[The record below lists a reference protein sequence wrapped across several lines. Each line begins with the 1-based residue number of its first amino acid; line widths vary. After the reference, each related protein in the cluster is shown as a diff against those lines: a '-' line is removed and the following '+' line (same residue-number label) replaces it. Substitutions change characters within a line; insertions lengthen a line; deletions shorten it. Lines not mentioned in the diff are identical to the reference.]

1 MLLCYN
7 VKNKYS
13 LGLNM
18 AVPIQVIRLSVLGVV
33 IAGFVTFKYV
43 AAAMIEDKID
53 MAMTKA
59 GIPTESFSYDTSVD
73 LLGFNTH
80 LKNIELTLPNKESVK
95 IDEITINS
103 FDADH
108 KIPEFMDI
116 EIEGLESK
124 KALKSLPFARASRD
138 IFDNME
144 KVNVNFAIKY
154 KFDSEDK
161 ILDIKEI
168 SESVDHLGELSFST
182 ELHHIDS
189 MQSLL
194 QRMMLNPYSL
204 SVGKSELAYK
214 DDSLVEKIILMNAKQ
229 QGVSVS
235 QYKEKV
241 VQKLNKELDKIE
253 SKKSAALEKELL
265 SAVIDFVEDSDEF
278 SISIDPQKPMTLR
291 EMSTGN
297 PSANLEKLNLEIN

>member
-1 MLLCYN
+1 VLLCYN